1 MGKMKMKHL
10 VVTALLGIA
19 VLFSPTAQADGKQC
33 RDKLITTLT
42 SQTWTLTTFYDDK
55 TEALPVNFERTD
67 GGVQVKDR
75 KRKPKVKIDDC
86 ANIIIYW
93 KPNDG
98 KEY

>member
-1 MGKMKMKHL
+1 M
-10 VVTALLGIA
+10 
-19 VLFSPTAQADGKQC
+19 
-33 RDKLITTLT
+33 
-42 SQTWTLTTFYDDK
+42 
-55 TEALPVNFERTD
+55 NFERTD